1 MNFVPI
7 AAEPDFM
14 RFQRQFRAPH
24 ANECVT
30 NGILVPVI
38 ADLHFLRFRQ
48 DAALFMNN
56 AG

>member
-1 MNFVPI
+1 
-7 AAEPDFM
+7 M

-24 ANECVT
+24 RNDSVS
-30 NGILVPVI
+30 NGFLVPVI
-38 ADLHFLRFRQ
+38 AELHFRRFRQ